1 MHECMYHFLFVFVP
15 SIVYVWIISYG
26 ESTFH
31 TYFLFT
37 ISIASHSSFHSHYD
51 SAVMSLFIVHDV
63 WIQIKWISDKLLSI
77 IKHIPAQFLILD

>member
-1 MHECMYHFLFVFVP
+1 MHVACAHFLFLCP
-15 SIVYVWIISYG
+15 GHSPMSGLSYG
-26 ESTFH
+26 ESTFY

-37 ISIASHSSFHSHYD
+37 TSIASHSSFHSHYD